1 MAIIYNNS
9 LHPYREKNSSILPVE
24 LVIPSIIIPE
34 EDGVLLKTAIREHR
48 IWLSAY
54 LNRSEI

>member
-9 LHPYREKNSSILPVE
+9 QHPYRLKNSSILQIE
-24 LVIPSIIIPE
+24 LVIPSIIISE
-34 EDGVLLKTAIREHR
+34 EDGVLLKTAISDNR

>member
-9 LHPYREKNSSILPVE
+9 QHPYRLKNSSILQIE

-34 EDGVLLKTAIREHR
+34 EDGVLLKTAISDNR

>member
-9 LHPYREKNSSILPVE
+9 LHPNRLKNSSILQVE
-24 LVIPSIIIPE
+24 LVIPSISIPE
-34 EDGVLLKTAIREHR
+34 EDGVLLKTAIRDHR